1 MTNAKIYAII
11 YIENEREVN
20 PMSVKE
26 LNCYDVV
33 YYNKDNELLVES
45 AWASDVASA
54 TKIVQNRH
62 PLETLSVYDVH
73 IRGDYNA

>member
-1 MTNAKIYAII
+1 
-11 YIENEREVN
+11 
-20 PMSVKE
+20 MSVKE

-33 YYNKDNELLVES
+33 YYNKDNKDNELLVES

>member
-1 MTNAKIYAII
+1 
-11 YIENEREVN
+11 
-20 PMSVKE
+20 MSVKE

-33 YYNKDNELLVES
+33 YYNKGNELLVES
-45 AWASDVASA
+45 TWASDVASA

-73 IRGDYNA
+73 IRGDYHA

>member
-11 YIENEREVN
+11 YVENEREVN
-20 PMSVKE
+20 PVSVKE

-45 AWASDVASA
+45 TWASDVASA

-73 IRGDYNA
+73 IRGDYHA

>member
-1 MTNAKIYAII
+1 
-11 YIENEREVN
+11 
-20 PMSVKE
+20 MSVKE

-33 YYNKDNELLVES
+33 YYNKNNELLVES
-45 AWASDVASA
+45 AWASDVESA

-62 PLETLSVYDVH
+62 PSETLVIHDVH

>member
-1 MTNAKIYAII
+1 
-11 YIENEREVN
+11 
-20 PMSVKE
+20 MSVKE
-26 LNCYDVV
+26 LNCYDIV

-45 AWASDVASA
+45 TWASDVASA

-73 IRGDYNA
+73 IRGDYHA

>member
-1 MTNAKIYAII
+1 
-11 YIENEREVN
+11 
-20 PMSVKE
+20 MSVKE

-33 YYNKDNELLVES
+33 YYNKDNELLVEN

-73 IRGDYNA
+73 IRGNYNA

>member
-1 MTNAKIYAII
+1 
-11 YIENEREVN
+11 
-20 PMSVKE
+20 MSVKE

-45 AWASDVASA
+45 TWASDAASA

-62 PLETLSVYDVH
+62 PLEALVVHDVH

>member
-1 MTNAKIYAII
+1 
-11 YIENEREVN
+11 
-20 PMSVKE
+20 MSVKE
-26 LNCYDVV
+26 LNCYDIV

-45 AWASDVASA
+45 TWASDVSSA

-73 IRGDYNA
+73 IRGDYHA

>member
-1 MTNAKIYAII
+1 
-11 YIENEREVN
+11 
-20 PMSVKE
+20 MSTKE

-45 AWASDVASA
+45 AWASDATSA
-54 TKIVQNRH
+54 IKIIDNRH
-62 PLETLSVYDVH
+62 PLEVLIIHDVH

>member
-1 MTNAKIYAII
+1 MAV
-11 YIENEREVN
+11 NE
-20 PMSVKE
+20 
-26 LNCYDVV
+26 LLCYDIV

-45 AWASDVASA
+45 TWASDVASA

-73 IRGDYNA
+73 IRGDYHA

>member
-1 MTNAKIYAII
+1 
-11 YIENEREVN
+11 
-20 PMSVKE
+20 MSVKE
-26 LNCYDVV
+26 LNCYDAV

-45 AWASDVASA
+45 VWASDVASA

-73 IRGDYNA
+73 IRGDYHA

>member
-1 MTNAKIYAII
+1 
-11 YIENEREVN
+11 
-20 PMSVKE
+20 MSVKE

-45 AWASDVASA
+45 TWASDVASE

-73 IRGDYNA
+73 IRGDYHA

>member
-1 MTNAKIYAII
+1 
-11 YIENEREVN
+11 
-20 PMSVKE
+20 MSVKE
-26 LNCYDVV
+26 LNCYDVI

-54 TKIVQNRH
+54 IKIIDNRH
-62 PLETLSVYDVH
+62 PLEALVIHDVH

>member
-1 MTNAKIYAII
+1 
-11 YIENEREVN
+11 
-20 PMSVKE
+20 MSTKE

-45 AWASDVASA
+45 AWASDAASA
-54 TKIVQNRH
+54 IKIIDNRH
-62 PLETLSVYDVH
+62 PLEVLVIHDVH

>member
-1 MTNAKIYAII
+1 
-11 YIENEREVN
+11 
-20 PMSVKE
+20 MSVKE

-33 YYNKDNELLVES
+33 YYDKNNELLVES

-54 TKIVQNRH
+54 IKIVENRH
-62 PLETLSVYDVH
+62 PLIALLIHDVH

>member
-1 MTNAKIYAII
+1 
-11 YIENEREVN
+11 
-20 PMSVKE
+20 MSVKE

-54 TKIVQNRH
+54 IKIIDNRH
-62 PLETLSVYDVH
+62 LLETLSVYDVH

>member
-1 MTNAKIYAII
+1 
-11 YIENEREVN
+11 
-20 PMSVKE
+20 MSVKE

-45 AWASDVASA
+45 TWAFDVASA

>member
-1 MTNAKIYAII
+1 
-11 YIENEREVN
+11 
-20 PMSVKE
+20 MSVKE

-33 YYNKDNELLVES
+33 YYNKNNELLVES
-45 AWASDVASA
+45 AWASDVVSA

-62 PLETLSVYDVH
+62 PLETLVVHDVH

>member
-1 MTNAKIYAII
+1 
-11 YIENEREVN
+11 
-20 PMSVKE
+20 MSVKE

-33 YYNKDNELLVES
+33 YYNKNNELLVES
-45 AWASDVASA
+45 TWASDVASA

-73 IRGDYNA
+73 IRGDYHA

>member
-1 MTNAKIYAII
+1 
-11 YIENEREVN
+11 
-20 PMSVKE
+20 MSVKE

-33 YYNKDNELLVES
+33 YYNKNNELLVES

-62 PLETLSVYDVH
+62 PLETLETLVVHDVH

>member
-1 MTNAKIYAII
+1 
-11 YIENEREVN
+11 
-20 PMSVKE
+20 MSVKE

-54 TKIVQNRH
+54 IKIIDNRH
-62 PLETLSVYDVH
+62 PLETLVIHDVH

>member
-1 MTNAKIYAII
+1 
-11 YIENEREVN
+11 
-20 PMSVKE
+20 MSVKE

-33 YYNKDNELLVES
+33 YYNKNNELLVES
-45 AWASDVASA
+45 TWASDVASA

-62 PLETLSVYDVH
+62 PLETLVVHDVH

>member
-1 MTNAKIYAII
+1 
-11 YIENEREVN
+11 
-20 PMSVKE
+20 MSVKE

-45 AWASDVASA
+45 TWASDVASA
-54 TKIVQNRH
+54 IKIVQNRH

-73 IRGDYNA
+73 IRGDYHA

>member
-1 MTNAKIYAII
+1 
-11 YIENEREVN
+11 
-20 PMSVKE
+20 MSVKE

-45 AWASDVASA
+45 AWASDAASA
-54 TKIVQNRH
+54 TKTVQNRH
-62 PLETLSVYDVH
+62 LSETLVIHDVH

>member
-1 MTNAKIYAII
+1 
-11 YIENEREVN
+11 
-20 PMSVKE
+20 MSVKE

-45 AWASDVASA
+45 AWASDGASA

-62 PLETLSVYDVH
+62 PLETLSVYDAH
-73 IRGDYNA
+73 IRGDYHA

>member
-1 MTNAKIYAII
+1 
-11 YIENEREVN
+11 
-20 PMSVKE
+20 MSVKE

-45 AWASDVASA
+45 TWASDGASA
-54 TKIVQNRH
+54 IKIVQNRH

-73 IRGDYNA
+73 IRGDYHA

>member
-1 MTNAKIYAII
+1 
-11 YIENEREVN
+11 
-20 PMSVKE
+20 MSVKE

-45 AWASDVASA
+45 AWAPDAASA

-62 PLETLSVYDVH
+62 PSETLVIHDVH
-73 IRGDYNA
+73 IRGDHNA